1 MKQIQWYPGHM
12 AKAKKT
18 IAEDMALVDLTVEV
32 RDARIPQMSAN
43 PQFEAILAK
52 KPRIILLNKEDLAEP
67 AKTAQWLQFF
77 RQQGFGAVAVNAAC
91 KKGLP
96 ELLKLCHLLAEPVMQ
111 SLEAKGRLRRPVRIM
126 MVGVP
131 NTGKSTLINALVP
144 RSVSKTGNRP
154 GVTRG
159 KQWVR
164 LGQDLE
170 LLDTPG
176 VLWPKFDDPQVGFAL
191 AVTGAIRLEILE
203 EEELACQLLAW
214 LAANRAQILAQRY
227 HLQDFTKEPYLLLED
242 LGRQRGLLAAGA
254 KVKTAEAAALFL
266 AEFRN
271 GKLGRLTLEDPPKR
285 SEKADEEV

>member
-52 KPRIILLNKEDLAEP
+52 KPRVILLNKEDLAEP
-67 AKTAQWLQFF
+67 IKTAQWLQFF
-77 RQQGFGAVAVNAAC
+77 RQQGFGAVAVNAAY

-96 ELLKLCHLLAEPVMQ
+96 ELLKLCRLLAEPVMQ

-214 LAANRAQILAQRY
+214 LAANRAQLLVERY
-227 HLQDFTKEPYLLLED
+227 HLQDLTKEPYLLLED

-271 GKLGRLTLEDPPKR
+271 GKLGRITLEEPPNYE
-285 SEKADEEV
+285 EKPIRK